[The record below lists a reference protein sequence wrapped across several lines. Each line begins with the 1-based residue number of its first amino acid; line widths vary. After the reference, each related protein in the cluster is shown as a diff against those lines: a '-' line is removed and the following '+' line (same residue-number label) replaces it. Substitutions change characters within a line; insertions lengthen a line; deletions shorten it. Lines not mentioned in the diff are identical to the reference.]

1 MCPAYWRTV
10 SGMEIRP
17 YGSSAPATSL
27 VAEPPPPR
35 RSRRLLRRLLV
46 TVLAGSA
53 AAGGVLMLLPPEP
66 AHRRA
71 APPAAGPRAQS
82 PALTAAAVTSAV
94 TSGVPAALPDLAAL
108 IGRQESA
115 VRARPRDARAWAVLG
130 AAYVQQGRSAA
141 DAADFPKAERALRTS
156 LAVAGTGPAERAAAL
171 GGLAALANARR
182 DFPTAKR
189 YGEQA
194 LKLTPKRWSAYPPL
208 IDAYTGLGDYKAAR
222 GALDKLLALRTRGA
236 DRPAV
241 MARASAVYRDRGWR
255 EDSVAQLTDA
265 AAAART
271 PAEQAAY
278 LTGVGQLAWERGDR
292 EEALR
297 HFEAAVRL
305 DPGRRAALSAK
316 GRTLAAL
323 GRTDEA
329 VAAYRA
335 ALARQPDARDALEL
349 GELYESLG
357 RYEDAGQSYGLL
369 RDRVRRSVAGGVDE
383 ELLIGQFEADHAD
396 AEDAVER
403 LREEWRRQPGI
414 EVADALGWAL
424 HRAGEDTE
432 ALTYASVATDKAKG
446 GGVISALYAFHRG
459 MIERELELDGPAR
472 RHLEEA
478 LRINPYFSPL
488 GAAAARK
495 ALRGLGEIPDEP
507 PPDDMS

>member
-1 MCPAYWRTV
+1 
-10 SGMEIRP
+10 MEIRP
-17 YGSSAPATSL
+17 YGSSAPGTSL

-35 RSRRLLRRLLV
+35 RTRRLLRRLLV

-53 AAGGVLMLLPPEP
+53 AAGGALVLLPPRP
-66 AHRRA
+66 AHHRA
-71 APPAAGPRAQS
+71 APPAAGPRAQA
-82 PALTAAAVTSAV
+82 PALTAAAV
-94 TSGVPAALPDLAAL
+94 TSGVPAALPDLAAF
-108 IGRQESA
+108 IGRQEGA
-115 VRARPRDARAWAVLG
+115 VRARPWDARAWAVLG
-130 AAYVQQGRSAA
+130 AAYVQQGRNA
-141 DAADFPKAERALRTS
+141 DGAADFPKADRALRTS
-156 LAVAGTGPAERAAAL
+156 LEVAGTRPAERAAAL

-182 DFPTAKR
+182 DFPAGKR

-194 LKLTPKRWSAYPPL
+194 LKLTPKLWSAYPPL

-222 GALDKLLALRTRGA
+222 GALDKLLGLRTAAA

-292 EEALR
+292 EDALR

-305 DPGRRAALSAK
+305 EPGRRAALSGK
-316 GRTLAAL
+316 GRALAAL

-357 RYEDAGQSYGLL
+357 RYEDAEQSYALL
-369 RDRVRRSVAGGVDE
+369 RERVRRSVAGGVDE

-396 AEDAVER
+396 PEDAVER

-432 ALTYASVATDKAKG
+432 ALKYASAATDKAKG
-446 GGVISALYAFHRG
+446 GGVISAPYAYHRG
-459 MIERELELDGPAR
+459 MIERELGLDGPAR
-472 RHLEEA
+472 RHLGEA

-488 GAAAARK
+488 GAEAAGE
-495 ALRGLGEIPDEP
+495 ALRGLGEVPDEP

>member
-1 MCPAYWRTV
+1 MCPAYCRTV
-10 SGMEIRP
+10 NRMEIRQ
-17 YGSSAPATSL
+17 YGSSGPGPSL
-27 VAEPPPPR
+27 VAGPPPPR

-53 AAGGVLMLLPPEP
+53 AAGGALMLLHEP
-66 AHRRA
+66 AALGRA
-71 APPAAGPRAQS
+71 APPAPGPRAQA
-82 PALTAAAVTSAV
+82 PALTAAAV

-115 VRARPRDARAWAVLG
+115 VRTRPRDARAWAVLG
-130 AAYVQQGRSAA
+130 AAYVQRGRRAA
-141 DAADFPKAERALRTS
+141 DAADYPRAERALRTA
-156 LAVAGTGPAERAAAL
+156 LDAAGTRPAERAAAL

-182 DFPTAKR
+182 DFPAAKG

-194 LKLTPKRWSAYPPL
+194 LKLTPKSWPAYPPL
-208 IDAYTGLGDYKAAR
+208 IEAYTGLGDHEAAR
-222 GALDKLLALRTRGA
+222 GALDKLLRLRTAAA

-278 LTGVGQLAWERGDR
+278 LAGVGQLAWERGDR
-292 EEALR
+292 DDALR
-297 HFEAAVRL
+297 HFEAALRL
-305 DPGRRAALSAK
+305 DPDQRAALSGKA
-316 GRTLAAL
+316 RTLAAL
-323 GRTDEA
+323 GRADEA
-329 VAAYRA
+329 VAVYRA
-335 ALARQPDARDALEL
+335 VLAKRPDARDALEL
-349 GELYESLG
+349 GELQESLK
-357 RYEDAGQSYGLL
+357 RNDDAERSYDVL
-369 RDRVRRSVAGGVDE
+369 RERVRRSAAGGVDE
-383 ELLIGQFEADHAD
+383 ELLTGQFEADHAD

-403 LREEWRRQPGI
+403 LRAEWRRQPGI

-424 HRAGEDTE
+424 YRAGEETE
-432 ALTYASVATDKAKG
+432 ALTYVSIATDKAKG

-459 MIERELELDGPAR
+459 MVERKLGKDGPAR

-488 GAAAARK
+488 GAPLARE
-495 ALRGLGEIPDEP
+495 ALRELGEVSDEP
-507 PPDDMS
+507 PPDDES